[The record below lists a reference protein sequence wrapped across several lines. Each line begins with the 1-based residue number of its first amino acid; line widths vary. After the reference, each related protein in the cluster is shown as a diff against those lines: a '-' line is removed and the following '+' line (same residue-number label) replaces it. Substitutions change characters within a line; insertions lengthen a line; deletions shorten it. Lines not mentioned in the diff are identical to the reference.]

1 MNKYD
6 KILFSCTDSANKDIE
21 NTFAEPVTDG
31 NFIIATD
38 LKVLCKIPAKL
49 TETTYKTDILRF
61 ESWDKVTKPEPNL
74 SKKISIDEVRHILD
88 KCPKIERKIERRAGC
103 KDCDGEG
110 FVDYSYKSSSGS
122 CFLEEL
128 PCPICKGIG
137 YLITEIA
144 LQETVIDENALI
156 KIGYDYF
163 LMGIFIKILDASV
176 LLEKPVELVYQ
187 NKTNIG
193 GTKLKIGEVEFL
205 IMPIY
210 RATPLKSAFYEI
222 EI

>member
-1 MNKYD
+1 MNNYD

-110 FVDYSYKSSSGS
+110 FVDYS
-122 CFLEEL
+122 
-128 PCPICKGIG
+128 
-137 YLITEIA
+137 
-144 LQETVIDENALI
+144 
-156 KIGYDYF
+156 
-163 LMGIFIKILDASV
+163 
-176 LLEKPVELVYQ
+176 
-187 NKTNIG
+187 
-193 GTKLKIGEVEFL
+193 
-205 IMPIY
+205 
-210 RATPLKSAFYEI
+210 
-222 EI
+222 